1 MYITEAHPHGSHQ
14 PKVDLSLQNDCNRIH
29 SQSQKGG
36 EKMDIRD
43 LDEKLLAMKNE
54 LNNVDSVFAK
64 GTISWAHG

>member
-1 MYITEAHPHGSHQ
+1 
-14 PKVDLSLQNDCNRIH
+14 
-29 SQSQKGG
+29 
-36 EKMDIRD
+36 MDTRD